1 VPVTIKVSQTQLQ
14 VISTLFEVP
23 LLLRV
28 QWGSRWYDTTI
39 VMTTPTVEV
48 KYEFPNDGSSLSFPD
63 PASPASLIDPEE
75 SLLCER
81 LGEIVTS
88 VQDEGQASGI
98 RLVGPT
104 PARDVVTVEVSD
116 GAPVTCTWIG
126 LNGEVLAT
134 SIIDSGIRMLDVASL
149 PSGMLHL
156 RMERAGT
163 TTVFAVPVIH

>member
-1 VPVTIKVSQTQLQ
+1 MK
-14 VISTLFEVP
+14 
-23 LLLRV
+23 
-28 QWGSRWYDTTI
+28 
-39 VMTTPTVEV
+39 TPTVEV
-48 KYEFPNDGSSLSFPD
+48 KYEFPNDGSTLSFPD

-81 LGEIVTS
+81 FGEIVTS
-88 VQDEGQASGI
+88 VQDQTRDTGVRLIGPAPAS
-98 RLVGPT
+98 
-104 PARDVVTVEVSD
+104 DVVTVEVSD
-116 GAPVTCTWIG
+116 GPAVTCTWIS

-163 TTVFAVPVIH
+163 TAVFAAPVIH